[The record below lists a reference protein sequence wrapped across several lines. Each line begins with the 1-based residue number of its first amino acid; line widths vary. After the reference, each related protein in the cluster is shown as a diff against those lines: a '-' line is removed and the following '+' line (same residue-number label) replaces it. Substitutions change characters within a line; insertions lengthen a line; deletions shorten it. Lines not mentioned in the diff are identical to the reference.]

1 MDLSFNV
8 NHLSNEFYQT
18 YTLVDYSER
27 EIYDRLVRE
36 FKKNTRPLIVDFK
49 IIFGNEYKN
58 GLSHDIHTYPGKLY
72 PNLAKFFCKALYK
85 EQSTNKF
92 LDPFVGSGTT
102 IVEATVEGYD
112 AFYCDIN
119 PLARLLT
126 KVKTTQLRKDEI
138 DFYWKKLNSVYKETH
153 VFETIEIINASHWYD
168 DRVKN
173 DLDKLMSCINS
184 LDREDIRDFFKIAFS
199 HLARKVSY
207 CDLQVSVPVKIKI
220 KSNFSVLRKAE
231 IEKRLTYIKSVD
243 VLAAFKE
250 IVEKYGNSLEDFNNG
265 LKEYSSIPRLLA
277 NNVALIKEE
286 GAFDLIMTSPP
297 YGSAQKYI
305 RASSLSLNWLKLST
319 PQEVTTLV
327 NTSIGK
333 ERVTKEDKAKGDEYF
348 EKLDTK
354 FKVILEKVKDKNLDR
369 YYITLTYLKQMDE
382 SLDNILKALK
392 ENGRLVL
399 IIGNNT
405 VCNQIFYNDEFLI
418 GLMRKKGLELEI
430 HLIDFIKSRGLMI
443 KRNKTSAIINYESI
457 LIFRRNGRY

>member
-1 MDLSFNV
+1 
-8 NHLSNEFYQT
+8 
-18 YTLVDYSER
+18 
-27 EIYDRLVRE
+27 
-36 FKKNTRPLIVDFK
+36 
-49 IIFGNEYKN
+49 
-58 GLSHDIHTYPGKLY
+58 
-72 PNLAKFFCKALYK
+72 
-85 EQSTNKF
+85 
-92 LDPFVGSGTT
+92 
-102 IVEATVEGYD
+102 
-112 AFYCDIN
+112 
-119 PLARLLT
+119 
-126 KVKTTQLRKDEI
+126 
-138 DFYWKKLNSVYKETH
+138 
-153 VFETIEIINASHWYD
+153 
-168 DRVKN
+168 
-173 DLDKLMSCINS
+173 
-184 LDREDIRDFFKIAFS
+184 
-199 HLARKVSY
+199 
-207 CDLQVSVPVKIKI
+207 LQVSVPVKIKI

>member
-27 EIYDRLVRE
+27 EIYDLLVHE
-36 FKKNTRPLIVDFK
+36 FKKKTRPLIVDFK
-49 IIFGNEYKN
+49 KIFGDKYKS

-126 KVKTTQLRKDEI
+126 KVKTTKLRKGEI
-138 DFYWKKLNSVYKETH
+138 DFYWEKLNFLYKETH
-153 VFETIEIINASHWYD
+153 TSEAIEIINASHWYD
-168 DRVKN
+168 NRVKK

-184 LDREDIRDFFKIAFS
+184 LDQADIKDFFKIAFS

-220 KSNFSVLRKAE
+220 KSNFSILRKAE
-231 IEKRLTYIKSVD
+231 IEKRLTYIESVD

-250 IVEKYGNSLEDFNNG
+250 IIEKYGSSLESFNNSL
-265 LKEYSSIPRLLA
+265 KQYSSIPRLLA

-286 GAFDLIMTSPP
+286 SFFDLIMTSPP

-333 ERVTKEDKAKGDEYF
+333 ERVTKEDKVKAVEYF
-348 EKLDTK
+348 EKLDNK

-369 YYITLTYLKQMDE
+369 YYITLTYLKEMDE
-382 SLDNILKALK
+382 GLDNIVKALK

-418 GLMRKKGLELEI
+418 DLMKKKGLELEI

-443 KRNKTSAIINYESI
+443 KRNKTSGIINYESI
-457 LIFRRNGRY
+457 LIFRRNGNY

>member
-138 DFYWKKLNSVYKETH
+138 DFYWKKLKSVYKETH